1 MVGIL
6 AQPAGALALDDD
18 TTQTAVP
25 APRIGNNSVTVNTT
39 PDFEYM
45 NPQHAMWAGLFMDA
59 GRALS
64 GLQPQNSGINLYMQ
78 ARSANQQQ
86 KRYEEQQAR
95 QAALDKQP
103 VQYLE
108 RPDGVYGVYRN
119 VSVEKVEGIAG
130 KPKERSIIKGADG
143 YNYYQDS
150 GERVLPDVQP
160 LPTNS
165 EVPSAVREYE
175 YYTNL
180 PEDQQQVYMEVKR
193 GNQGFLNPLEEE
205 QKNKLERE
213 AEAAANEKQSKNNVA
228 LNAISTTR
236 NLIKEISYDSN
247 LGDVT
252 GWIDGRIPGVGQ
264 GETDLVAKIDRFKSQ
279 IQLELVEKLKGTG
292 PITENEQKILT
303 LAGGID
309 RVQSPEQFKALLLE
323 LDEFLRVREDNITG
337 AGQQPTP
344 SPAPNG
350 QPQPNALAPTNNSN
364 DPLGIL

>member
-1 MVGIL
+1 MAGIL
-6 AQPAGALALDDD
+6 AKPAGALALDDD
-18 TTQTAVP
+18 NTQTT
-25 APRIGNNSVTVNTT
+25 APRLGNNSVTVNTT

-86 KRYEEQQAR
+86 KRYEEEQAR
-95 QAALDKQP
+95 QEALDKQP

-108 RPDGVYGVYRN
+108 RTDGVYGVYRDG
-119 VSVEKVEGIAG
+119 SVKKVEGIAG
-130 KPKERSIIKGADG
+130 QPKERSIIKGADG

-150 GERVLPDVQP
+150 GERVLPS
-160 LPTNS
+160 LTAAPTNS
-165 EVPSAVREYE
+165 DVPSAVREYE
-175 YYTNL
+175 YYASL
-180 PEDQQQVYMEVKR
+180 PEDQQKIFMEVKR
-193 GNQGFLNPLEEE
+193 GNQGYLNPLQQE
-205 QKNKLERE
+205 QLRQLQGETNSTVSDKEG
-213 AEAAANEKQSKNNVA
+213 KNNVA
-228 LNAISTTR
+228 LNAINTTR
-236 NLIKEISYDSN
+236 NLINEISGDSN
-247 LGDVT
+247 LADVT

-292 PITENEQKILT
+292 PITENEQKILR

-309 RVQSPEQFKALLLE
+309 RVQSPEQFKQVLRD
-323 LDEFLRVREDNITG
+323 LDKFLRVRKENITG
-337 AGQQPTP
+337 VQPSSSTTP
-344 SPAPNG
+344 QSTMG
-350 QPQPNALAPTNNSN
+350 QPKTDPANNSN